1 VIEEAAEKG
10 FGAGADAYVRG
21 RPSYPTAA
29 VELIT
34 RVLGIGPGTTVVD
47 VGAGTGKF
55 TELLVPTGARV
66 IAVEPVANMRAKL
79 QAPIEAVDGTGESI
93 PLDAESVDAITVAQ
107 AFHWFRHD
115 AALDEFARVLRP
127 GAGFALVWNRR
138 DESVPW
144 VDAMSRVIEWRAHQV
159 SEYDRTDWP
168 AIIGRNR
175 AFGPVEHASF
185 SWEHVIDRDGLAER
199 VRSVSYIAAMDD
211 DARRE
216 SIVDDV
222 LALAEG
228 FDATFPLPYNTL
240 VWWTSKRSVTRS

>member
-1 VIEEAAEKG
+1 VIERAAEKG

-21 RPSYPTAA
+21 RPSYPPAA
-29 VELIT
+29 VELIV
-34 RVLGIGPGTTVVD
+34 RELGIGPGTTVVD

-66 IAVEPVANMRAKL
+66 VAVEPVANMRAKV
-79 QAPIEAVDGTGESI
+79 QPPVEAVDGTGETL
-93 PLDAESVDAITVAQ
+93 PFDDGSVDAITVAQ

-115 AALDEFARVLRP
+115 AAVTEFARVLKP
-127 GAGFALVWNRR
+127 GGGFALVWNRR

-168 AIIGRNR
+168 AVIGRSDR
-175 AFGPVEHASF
+175 FGAVEHASF

-211 DARRE
+211 AAERE
-216 SIVDDV
+216 SIVDAV
-222 LALAEG
+222 LALTDG
-228 FDATFPLPYNTL
+228 FGETFPLPYNTL
-240 VWWTSKRSVTRS
+240 VWWTSTRSDTRS